1 MTQKTSDL
9 LWFLNQAGLEAF
21 NARNPVQSL
30 QAGRYLSCYSSHAS
44 VLAKAQKENLYF
56 EVAVKRWALVGHG
69 MPLDALFISGTG
81 EGRVGWSGG

>member
-9 LWFLNQAGLEAF
+9 LWFLNQAGFEAF

-56 EVAVKRWALVGHG
+56 E
-69 MPLDALFISGTG
+69 
-81 EGRVGWSGG
+81 